1 MIATSLLNIEEIRRR
16 LTTTTV
22 GRQLYLFGEVD
33 STNAKLRSLAHGGA
47 HEGTVVLAEGQSAGR
62 GRRGQE
68 WFSPSGVNL
77 YASALFRPP
86 IAPREVGLFSFSASV
101 ALAETMKAC
110 GATPGIKWP
119 NDLVVDDKKVGGT
132 LVECAMRGEAV
143 DYLILGVGAN
153 LNVDVQVLHAV
164 LGSGGGFA
172 TALAAVLGHEV
183 DRNAFAAT
191 YLNHLDAWVAT
202 FRSRGPDAVVEAWRQ
217 YDILTGRRVEVRG
230 AGPSYEGRA
239 LGVDAT
245 GCLLVRDTLGQ
256 RRAVMGEEVRILD

>member
-1 MIATSLLNIEEIRRR
+1 MITAALLNLEEIRRR

-47 HEGTVVLAEGQSAGR
+47 PEGTVVLAEGQTAGR

-68 WFSPSGVNL
+68 WFSPSGINL

-86 IAPREVGLFSFSASV
+86 IAPREIAVFSFSASV
-101 ALAETMKAC
+101 ALAETIQAW

-119 NDLVVDDKKVGGT
+119 NDLLIDDKKVGGT
-132 LVECAMRGEAV
+132 LVECAMRGALV
-143 DYLILGVGAN
+143 DYLILGVGVN
-153 LNVDVQVLHAV
+153 LNVDVQVLHGV
-164 LGSGGGFA
+164 LGPGGRFA
-172 TALAAVLGHEV
+172 TSLAAALGHEV

-191 YLNHLDAWVAT
+191 YLSRLDAWVDA
-202 FRSRGPDAVVEAWRQ
+202 FRSRGAETVLEAWQR
-217 YDILTGRRVEVRG
+217 YDILTGRRIEVRG
-230 AGPSYEGRA
+230 AGVTFEGRA

-245 GCLLVRDTLGQ
+245 GCLLARDTLGQ
-256 RRAVMGEEVRILD
+256 RHAVMGEEVRILD